1 MPLCYF
7 SIVSS
12 LTLIVLRGRL
22 IRNRLK
28 HQIIISKKTALLLLL
43 TLQPKSLDKERQAY
57 RHSPIAPITYNMH
70 SPIAPITYNIK
81 SLGGW
86 LGIRKD
92 STIIITRKRQGA
104 YQQTCYLPSDPFYG
118 KAMTITRKK
127 GSKIELSP
135 PGKASFK
142 SHV

>member
-57 RHSPIAPITYNMH
+57 RH